1 MPQPIPLRVR
11 SVSPPRQLSPP
22 RQEATAYHR
31 LIRYIYIYMHLQGV
45 PNGSWRVSIH
55 HPLGF
60 NWHPFEGPG
69 IYVNISLFTVFFHI
83 HPQVV
88 VVWDFVPTGP
98 VWTII
103 YESGWKSLE
112 IWYLHPEYCRSPS
125 GNTDYWWIIFPD
137 WYELTELIHHKI
149 VSFNPVISAWKKG
162 SAEGLL
168 LWCYLWLQSRLPKGL
183 CSLSCVYWWTRKIMA
198 IVTAKSKEGTN
209 CWPKKGWGTLGFYGQ
224 Q

>member
-69 IYVNISLFTVFFHI
+69 IYVNISLFTGFFI
-83 HPQVV
+83 DIPR
-88 VVWDFVPTGP
+88 WLLFGICTNRTSLDNYLRIRMEITGNL
-98 VWTII
+98 I
-103 YESGWKSLE
+103 
-112 IWYLHPEYCRSPS
+112 SPS
-125 GNTDYWWIIFPD
+125 GI
-137 WYELTELIHHKI
+137 L
-149 VSFNPVISAWKKG
+149 SISIWKY
-162 SAEGLL
+162 GLFISL
-168 LWCYLWLQSRLPKGL
+168 RLMPPAFARLEIASSMARSTTK
-183 CSLSCVYWWTRKIMA
+183 SSSSNNSTILSIASSMA
-198 IVTAKSKEGTN
+198 RSTTKSN
-209 CWPKKGWGTLGFYGQ
+209 SNSSNNQ
-224 Q
+224 QQQ